1 MTDQP
6 ASPNPSS
13 PPILVEEH
21 AAVGIITLNRPAV
34 MNAIDLRMVEAL
46 RGLLDRL
53 AREDRLACLILTG
66 AGDRAFAAGVDV
78 AELRERGREDAL
90 SAINSS
96 LFNQLE
102 QFPYPTIAAVR
113 GYALGGGCEL
123 AMACD
128 LRVAGRSARFGQPEV
143 GLGIIAGAGA
153 LERLPKLVG
162 LGRAR
167 ELLFT
172 GGLIDAERALEIG
185 LVNQLVEDD
194 QVLECARQLAGKIAR
209 QDRLALRLTKL
220 SLSAT
225 ARGNQQVGLPLD
237 SVAQALCFESAE
249 KRRRM
254 TEFLER
260 RKP

>member
-1 MTDQP
+1 MSDQP
-6 ASPNPSS
+6 G
-13 PPILVEEH
+13 PPILVEEKD
-21 AAVGIITLNRPAV
+21 AVGVITLNRPEV
-34 MNAIDLRMVEAL
+34 LNAIDLQMVEAL
-46 RGLLDRL
+46 RAALDRL
-53 AREDRLACLILTG
+53 AGEDQLACLILTG
-66 AGDRAFAAGVDV
+66 AGERAFAAGADV
-78 AELRERGREDAL
+78 AELRERGRQDAL

-102 QFPYPTIAAVR
+102 LFPYPTIAAIR

-128 LRVAGRSARFGQPEV
+128 LRVAGRSAKFGQPEV

-153 LERLPKLVG
+153 LTRLPRLVG

-172 GGLIDAERALEIG
+172 GRMIDAERALEIG
-185 LVNQLVEDD
+185 LVNEVAEDD
-194 QVLECARQLAGKIAR
+194 QVLECARKLAARIAR

-220 SLSAT
+220 SLSAI

-237 SVAQALCFESAE
+237 ALAQAVCFESDE